1 MSDAG
6 RSAANVDLTFSDSAS
21 ASVPAF
27 PAEILSGLYKP
38 TDYGDPADDVFPASI
53 TYVTNFAG
61 FNGTSPNGTWR
72 LYVQDDEFLDT
83 GTIARGW
90 SLTIDWDDS
99 APRVGFLPTLMD
111 GRLQMVLKSQAGR
124 THIIEASTDL
134 QSWFPLSTNT
144 MIGTNMSIVFP
155 DAHVYPHRFFRVIRC
170 PNIDLSR

>member
-1 MSDAG
+1 MPGSRQEADEVAG
-6 RSAANVDLTFSDSAS
+6 AKNMAVAIGQF
-21 ASVPAF
+21 AF
-27 PAEILSGLYKP
+27 
-38 TDYGDPADDVFPASI
+38 
-53 TYVTNFAG
+53 
-61 FNGTSPNGTWR
+61 
-72 LYVQDDEFLDT
+72 QDDEFLDT

-155 DAHVYPHRFFRVIRC
+155 DAHVHPHRFFRVIRC